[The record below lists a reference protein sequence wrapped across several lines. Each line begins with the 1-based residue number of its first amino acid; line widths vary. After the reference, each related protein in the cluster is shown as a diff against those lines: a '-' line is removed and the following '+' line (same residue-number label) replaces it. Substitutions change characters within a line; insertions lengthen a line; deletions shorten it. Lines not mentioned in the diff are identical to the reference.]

1 MTFQIREDKEG
12 FLFFIPLR
20 NRRISSNFVSENK
33 INGLWLNRK

>member
-12 FLFFIPLR
+12 F
-20 NRRISSNFVSENK
+20 ISSIFVFVNK